1 MEYYLSYVTWEN
13 IMYILKYKIDYN
25 EEKIKL

>member
-1 MEYYLSYVTWEN
+1 MEYYLSYVRWEN

>member
-1 MEYYLSYVTWEN
+1 MEYYLSYIRWEN

-25 EEKIKL
+25 KEKIKL